1 MPNTEVSMTR
11 TKLAL
16 NINNNFLLQI
26 NLIAPPL
33 YVVITQ
39 TLERTDGI
47 AALNKAIDAI
57 KDSIE
62 DAGGMFNTQLKVKLN
77 IRYNKFE
84 VFNVCCDPKSVLMTD
99 AVVALAHF

>member
-1 MPNTEVSMTR
+1 MPYIEDNMTR
-11 TKLAL
+11 TKLGL
-16 NINNNFLLQI
+16 HITNNFLLQI

-39 TLERTDGI
+39 TFERTDGI

-62 DAGGMFNTQLKVKLN
+62 NAGGMFNTCLQVKLN
-77 IRYNKFE
+77 IRYNNKFE
-84 VFNVCCDPKSVLMTD
+84 VL
-99 AVVALAHF
+99 